1 MPRCV
6 ECGAPVCDLVKQ
18 FGGGNMR
25 LTQCVR
31 STVACADAPYDPY
44 PPHRPSVTATLT
56 STLST
61 SWPSLCSTSSST
73 GHKHTGT
80 CSSTAVKCFQASRYG
95 ALHRCE
101 LAAQSFLLDRTAGLA
116 DSLLQR
122 GTARLCLMI
131 LLVEACKSLRRWSS
145 RCCVALTPGVSRY
158 ELHAQFW
165 RRLPGSLSAAC
176 A

>member
-1 MPRCV
+1 
-6 ECGAPVCDLVKQ
+6 
-18 FGGGNMR
+18 
-25 LTQCVR
+25 
-31 STVACADAPYDPY
+31 
-44 PPHRPSVTATLT
+44 
-56 STLST
+56 
-61 SWPSLCSTSSST
+61 
-73 GHKHTGT
+73 
-80 CSSTAVKCFQASRYG
+80 
-95 ALHRCE
+95 
-101 LAAQSFLLDRTAGLA
+101 LA